1 MARESPE
8 ASPANGSMPGCAKS
22 VLKDK
27 FCSDFDTGIGG
38 LAARDKKSP
47 PSHKGPAARKV

>member
-1 MARESPE
+1 
-8 ASPANGSMPGCAKS
+8 MPGCAKS

-38 LAARDKKSP
+38 LAAGQKT
-47 PSHKGPAARKV
+47 AAEP